1 MIMNNKL
8 VILALTF
15 LIAACSSPAMVNK
28 NSSEPVQQSKS
39 SAPVTFEFN
48 VPKDTR
54 VGEQVTTT
62 VRFVASIDLDELSMS
77 AAPYSGVALVSG
89 GEQVIMTGLKAGD
102 AGELKVTL
110 RLEEEVGYLVLYAS
124 TTNTQGKT
132 LSKSATIRYGT
143 AGAATRQKL
152 KSPHVVDGATGQKL
166 ILMPAEVVK

>member
-1 MIMNNKL
+1 MNNKP

-15 LIAACSSPAMVNK
+15 LISACSNSAMINK
-28 NSSEPVQQSKS
+28 KSSDPVQQSTL

-48 VPKDTR
+48 VPKNTR

-62 VRFVASIDLDELSMS
+62 IRFVASTDLNELSMS
-77 AAPYSGVALVSG
+77 AAPYSGMSLVSG

-102 AGELKVTL
+102 AGEVQITI
-110 RLEEEVGYLVLYAS
+110 RLEEEVGYIAVFAS
-124 TTNTQGKT
+124 TTNTRGNT
-132 LSKSATIRYGT
+132 LSKSSTIRYGT
-143 AGAATRQKL
+143 AGTATRQKL